1 MNAACWET
9 NDEIKKWKAQYESSG
24 NVVPW
29 HVKLQGDFTKKV
41 FEFAKRFRKFNPT
54 IPLVCVPSTYDHVSE
69 KVLKQKGFD
78 IVIYANQLLRSS
90 YSAMNKVA
98 KSILKNSKAKNAK
111 KDMTSIK
118 EIINLIP

>member
-1 MNAACWET
+1 MLINKGI
-9 NDEIKKWKAQYESSG
+9 NDAIRRAKKYVKA
-24 NVVPW
+24 NVDGIMIHSKEKNP
-29 HVKLQGDFTKKV
+29 KKV
-41 FEFAKRFRKFNPT
+41 FEFAKRFKKFNSS
-54 IPLVCVPSTYDHVSE
+54 IPLVCVPSTYDHVTE
-69 KVLKQKGFD
+69 KILKQNGFD